1 MTEHS
6 VGSGRNN
13 TGYAK
18 KADSDQWSQQ
28 VLIPAANQNLQLYVQ
43 LSPLLKRPVWR
54 RPLCKNLATF
64 RNSKT
69 NRTWRDSLTTFTSS
83 FMKFCLILATSQ
95 KRPVMFY
102 HGLVTSAQTYERGAY
117 KTAWNALNLVSLV
130 LGTTT
135 QNSLKKFHSQLRNIA
150 QI

>member
-69 NRTWRDSLTTFTSS
+69 NGTWRDSLTTFTSS
-83 FMKFCLILATSQ
+83 FMKFCLILATPQ

-102 HGLVTSAQTYERGAY
+102 HGLVTSAQTYTSAVPIKRRGTPQSSFISTRNDY
-117 KTAWNALNLVSLV
+117 TKLV
-130 LGTTT
+130 
-135 QNSLKKFHSQLRNIA
+135 KKISQSA
-150 QI
+150 A